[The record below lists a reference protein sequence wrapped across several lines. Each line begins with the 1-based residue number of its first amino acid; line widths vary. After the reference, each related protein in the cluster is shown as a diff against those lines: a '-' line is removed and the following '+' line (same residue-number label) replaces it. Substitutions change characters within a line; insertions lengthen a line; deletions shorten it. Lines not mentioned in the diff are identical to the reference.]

1 MLTLGVGVAVLIAS
15 LMLTYIISSKADI
28 LFSSG
33 REPTAATY
41 WFTQKR
47 LRPTTTTSTTIATT
61 TTFIPTRHGQFSLK
75 HTTSRYTDRLV
86 SAASRGEGGVGVP
99 FRRRLRVYGLTHVR
113 RDMRTG
119 PDWIC
124 LDGSGLIRVI
134 KHTGQA
140 PAGPANGNDVYI
152 FCFRFFLF
160 CFVGFF
166 PFYPKRMFCLL
177 CHGIGTKHWAL
188 LWAVCMILKMW
199 MQPCVCEQL

>member
-86 SAASRGEGGVGVP
+86 SAASRWGGVP
-99 FRRRLRVYGLTHVR
+99 FRRRLRVYGLTHER

-152 FCFRFFLF
+152 FCFRFFFPFILKE
-160 CFVGFF
+160 CFV
-166 PFYPKRMFCLL
+166 Y
-177 CHGIGTKHWAL
+177 
-188 LWAVCMILKMW
+188 
-199 MQPCVCEQL
+199 CVMG

>member
-86 SAASRGEGGVGVP
+86 SAASRWGGGVP
-99 FRRRLRVYGLTHVR
+99 FRQRLRVYGLTHVR
-113 RDMRTG
+113 CDMRTG

-134 KHTGQA
+134 KHTGPA
-140 PAGPANGNDVYI
+140 PAGPASGNDVYI
-152 FCFRFFLF
+152 FCFRFFFPFILKE
-160 CFVGFF
+160 CFV
-166 PFYPKRMFCLL
+166 Y
-177 CHGIGTKHWAL
+177 
-188 LWAVCMILKMW
+188 
-199 MQPCVCEQL
+199 CVMG

>member
-86 SAASRGEGGVGVP
+86 SAASRLGGGGGGVP
-99 FRRRLRVYGLTHVR
+99 FRRQLRVYGLTHVR

-166 PFYPKRMFCLL
+166 SLL
-177 CHGIGTKHWAL
+177 S
-188 LWAVCMILKMW
+188 
-199 MQPCVCEQL
+199 

>member
-86 SAASRGEGGVGVP
+86 SAASRGEGGGGVP
-99 FRRRLRVYGLTHVR
+99 FRRRLRVYGLTHER

-152 FCFRFFLF
+152 FCFRFFFPFILKE
-160 CFVGFF
+160 CFV
-166 PFYPKRMFCLL
+166 Y
-177 CHGIGTKHWAL
+177 
-188 LWAVCMILKMW
+188 
-199 MQPCVCEQL
+199 CVMG

>member
-86 SAASRGEGGVGVP
+86 SAASRWGVP

-140 PAGPANGNDVYI
+140 PAGPASGNDVYI

-166 PFYPKRMFCLL
+166 SLL
-177 CHGIGTKHWAL
+177 S
-188 LWAVCMILKMW
+188 
-199 MQPCVCEQL
+199 

>member
-86 SAASRGEGGVGVP
+86 SAASRWGGGGWGVP

-113 RDMRTG
+113 CDMRTG

-140 PAGPANGNDVYI
+140 PAGPASGNDVYI
-152 FCFRFFLF
+152 FCFRFFFPFILKE
-160 CFVGFF
+160 CFV
-166 PFYPKRMFCLL
+166 Y
-177 CHGIGTKHWAL
+177 
-188 LWAVCMILKMW
+188 
-199 MQPCVCEQL
+199 CVMG

>member
-86 SAASRGEGGVGVP
+86 SAASRWGGWGVP
-99 FRRRLRVYGLTHVR
+99 YRRRLRVYGLTHVR
-113 RDMRTG
+113 HETG

-134 KHTGQA
+134 KHTGPA
-140 PAGPANGNDVYI
+140 PAGPASGNDVYI

-166 PFYPKRMFCLL
+166 SLL
-177 CHGIGTKHWAL
+177 S
-188 LWAVCMILKMW
+188 
-199 MQPCVCEQL
+199 